1 MGIDS
6 TSLELILCSQKY
18 AKNMGR
24 VLTLGRQGIHTPPNI
39 VDSLLDKYGFQ
50 HLKGRHVWG
59 WSEPLF
65 QDLGFTEVDSLD
77 YSNYEG
83 ASRIHNM
90 NTALPPLVKRYNY
103 IYDGGTIEHVF
114 NTPQVCENIINSL
127 EVGGIFCSV
136 TCNNNLSGH
145 GIYQFSPEF
154 FLSAFR
160 PKYGMEILELYIGI
174 VGSAREAW
182 KDVNSFNREGGG
194 RNCAKFH
201 SPADVYILTIARK
214 VSDERSSLITDSP
227 QQYSYEHVDWK

>member
-6 TSLELILCSQKY
+6 TSFEAMMMSQRYVSDK
-18 AKNMGR
+18 GR
-24 VLTLGRQGIHTPPNI
+24 MLMLGRQGVHAFPHA
-39 VDSLLDKYGFQ
+39 VDALLEKYGSPQ
-50 HLKGRHVWG
+50 LKGRYVWG

-65 QDLGFTEVDSLD
+65 KDLGYETVESLD
-77 YSNYEG
+77 HSSYEG

-90 NTALPPLVKRYNY
+90 NLPLPSPVERYNFV
-103 IYDGGTIEHVF
+103 YDGGTIEHIF

-127 EVGGIFCSV
+127 EIGGIFCSV

-154 FLSAFR
+154 FLSAFC

-174 VGSAREAW
+174 VGSGRNSW
-182 KDVNSFNREGGG
+182 IDVNSFNKENGG
-194 RNCAKFH
+194 RNCAKFN
-201 SPADVYILTIARK
+201 STTDVYIITIARK
-214 VSDERSSLITDSP
+214 ISDDRMSLITDSP

>member
-6 TSLELILCSQKY
+6 TCLELILRSQKY
-18 AKNMGR
+18 VAKRGNI
-24 VLTLGRQGIHTPPNI
+24 LTLGRQGIHTPPNV
-39 VDSLLDKYGFQ
+39 VDSLLDKYGLPY
-50 HLKGRHVWG
+50 LKGRYVWG

-65 QDLGFTEVDSLD
+65 EGLGFTAVDSLD
-77 YSNYEG
+77 YSAYEG

-90 NTALPPLVKRYNY
+90 NTALIAPVKRYDY
-103 IYDGGTIEHVF
+103 VYDGGTIEHVF

-154 FLSAFR
+154 FLSAFS

-174 VGSAREAW
+174 VGTGVAAW
-182 KDVNSFNREGGG
+182 KDVNSFHREGGG
-194 RNCAKFH
+194 RNCTKFN
-201 SPADVYILTIARK
+201 STEDVYILTIARK

-227 QQYSYEHVDWK
+227 QQYSYEHVSW